1 MKGIILNE
9 IFDDMQKIYQVSL
22 PLSNGET
29 FEMEVIN
36 KNNDSISLTINDGA
50 KFALR
55 LPKSMK
61 NLQIGDRAKM
71 QYLEYSSAGKLYGR
85 TKLLYKIKE

>member
-1 MKGIILNE
+1 
-9 IFDDMQKIYQVSL
+9 MQKIYQVSL

-29 FEMEVIN
+29 FELEVIN
-36 KNNDSISLTINDGA
+36 KDNDSISLTVNDGA

-55 LPKSMK
+55 LPKSMRGLK
-61 NLQIGDRAKM
+61 IGDKARM

-85 TKLLYKIKE
+85 TKLLYKIRD